1 MAPSSAPT
9 AGPTAAPTARPTPL
23 PSPAPSFRPT
33 SKPTSHPTSRPS
45 RSNALLQNP
54 LKARWTPDFAALKLK
69 SYLVY
74 YVSFFVLLLVLLLFV
89 DLSGAGGKTR
99 QVLLL
104 SALHA
109 RLYVVA
115 AAPADRALESGA
127 VDAIVRIVRDNE
139 SMRLQ
144 AGEKSVCLKK
154 AFGSVGGSDGARE
167 ALARQTDDDYK
178 LLLEYLLLK
187 RCLLGCGDVLYEG
200 GLVLPLLGARLPPG
214 LAEDFL
220 LYVCNNHSILS
231 CCFAASGSR
240 YSKTLRKLS
249 ITVQHSVSFF
259 LSNMLVVVLTAAGVG
274 SEYSQATE
282 DPGNN
287 LLVNSAVDV
296 FLCAPVSLVLAL
308 LCDWLYKVR
317 VFKGGAG
324 SAGWNK
330 AVSRGL
336 SVLLLLLSLSSLV
349 VVAMLTTGSNAL
361 GNISQYLYSVLL
373 VTMVLDL
380 VYAVMAFE
388 TRYYYSVT
396 LLDGLLNPVLIGQY
410 YLETLARDG
419 QERRK
424 GVVESRWRLVAGS
437 NLLVVT
443 RVMPRPPERAV
454 LQRQESAH
462 VEMHATYPS
471 GGRGCGS
478 FKEETTAEAASMTA
492 AASDPSRFEAVN
504 PLHLPDQRRHLTGL
518 ATLSSK
524 VQSLPPS
531 QRDDDDS
538 GFVASGAA
546 LVAAMDAGDE
556 EAQMMLEAQLGDDL
570 FLDEDEEGGLGDA
583 EERAQ
588 RRARILAALGARKG
602 KGGSARR
609 GSFMDKLVFFEERQQ
624 EQRQRERAARS
635 GLFVKAN
642 PLRAR
647 PRPGSSSARQ
657 DDGDGK
663 GDGSSSEGV

>member
-1 MAPSSAPT
+1 
-9 AGPTAAPTARPTPL
+9 
-23 PSPAPSFRPT
+23 
-33 SKPTSHPTSRPS
+33 
-45 RSNALLQNP
+45 
-54 LKARWTPDFAALKLK
+54 
-69 SYLVY
+69 
-74 YVSFFVLLLVLLLFV
+74 VSFFVLLLVLLLFV

-127 VDAIVRIVRDNE
+127 VDAIARIVRDNE

-167 ALARQTDDDYK
+167 ALARQTDEDYK

-231 CCFAASGSR
+231 CCFAANGSR
-240 YSKTLRKLS
+240 YSKTLRKFS

-259 LSNMLVVVLTAAGVG
+259 LSNILVVVLTAAGIG

-443 RVMPRPPERAV
+443 RVTPRPPERAV

-478 FKEETTAEAASMTA
+478 FKEETTAEAVEAA
-492 AASDPSRFEAVN
+492 AASDHSRFEAVN

-538 GFVASGAA
+538 GFAASGAA

-583 EERAQ
+583 EDRAQ
-588 RRARILAALGARKG
+588 RRARILAALSAG
-602 KGGSARR
+602 KGEGEGRRR

-624 EQRQRERAARS
+624 EQRERERAARS

-647 PRPGSSSARQ
+647 PRPGSS
-657 DDGDGK
+657 
-663 GDGSSSEGV
+663 

>member
-1 MAPSSAPT
+1 MYYVA
-9 AGPTAAPTARPTPL
+9 
-23 PSPAPSFRPT
+23 FFV
-33 SKPTSHPTSRPS
+33 
-45 RSNALLQNP
+45 ALL
-54 LKARWTPDFAALKLK
+54 
-69 SYLVY
+69 V
-74 YVSFFVLLLVLLLFV
+74 VLLFV

-167 ALARQTDDDYK
+167 ALARQTDEDYK

-231 CCFAASGSR
+231 CCFAAHGSR
-240 YSKTLRKLS
+240 YSKTLRKFS

-259 LSNMLVVVLTAAGVG
+259 LSTMLVVVLTAAGVG

-388 TRYYYSVT
+388 TRHYYSVT

-419 QERRK
+419 LEHRED
-424 GVVESRWRLVAGS
+424 VVESRWRLVAGS

-454 LQRQESAH
+454 LLRESAH
-462 VEMHATYPS
+462 VEMFATYSS
-471 GGRGCGS
+471 GGRGSGS
-478 FKEETTAEAASMTA
+478 PEETSASAAVSSA
-492 AASDPSRFEAVN
+492 GDHSRFEAVN

-538 GFVASGAA
+538 GFAASGAA
-546 LVAAMDAGDE
+546 LLAAIDAGDE
-556 EAQMMLEAQLGDDL
+556 EAQMMLEVQLDDDF
-570 FLDEDEEGGLGDA
+570 FLDDDEEGGLGDA
-583 EERAQ
+583 EDRAQ
-588 RRARILAALGARKG
+588 RRARILAALNARKG
-602 KGGSARR
+602 KRR

-647 PRPGSSSARQ
+647 PRPGSS
-657 DDGDGK
+657 
-663 GDGSSSEGV
+663 